1 MPDLVSDVVAIDNC
15 PIHLP
20 LLDDFP
26 RYLKG
31 MAKVDDAKVKT
42 HHEAEMILRE
52 YEDVHAAI
60 LFPPLVRWMLTLI
73 EPVFNHTVIFAEQFC
88 QR

>member
-1 MPDLVSDVVAIDNC
+1 M
-15 PIHLP
+15 
-20 LLDDFP
+20 
-26 RYLKG
+26 
-31 MAKVDDAKVKT
+31 DDAKVKT